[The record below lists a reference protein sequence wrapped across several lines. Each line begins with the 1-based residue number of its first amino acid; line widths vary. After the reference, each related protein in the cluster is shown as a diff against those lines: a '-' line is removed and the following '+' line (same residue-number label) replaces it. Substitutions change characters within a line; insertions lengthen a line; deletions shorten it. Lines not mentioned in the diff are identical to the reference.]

1 MQGSAHLCNHSTYK
15 LKLWMRELETKHL
28 LNLREILQGRYLS
41 AVSAG
46 FSGTPVILSLDRTRD
61 YRLPEGRVKLRSDT
75 INNYRIH
82 YFLGEELKH
91 IELTP
96 THSNYHDIQPLGS
109 DRWLAVSARASGY
122 YDKNAHIYSSCGE
135 LIHSFHVR
143 DGVETIQAT
152 ETGRLWITSDC
163 GWGTELVCLDETGQ
177 RIFKYE
183 GESPSIHSSLHTL
196 FCYAMNVA
204 SERDIWTYCDT
215 AYYPGEFS
223 LVHISNEEIRRE
235 WFPFPLQYQ
244 NAFAL
249 NKDYHALFDGDYG
262 DYALFAGTYQN
273 DSLFLVS
280 LNTMGF
286 EELIPVDES
295 GKAIKSFRAFGR
307 GSRLFLYTD
316 DALSLVRL
324 DRDNW

>member
-109 DRWLAVSARASGY
+109 DRWLVVSARASGY

-135 LIHSFHVR
+135 LIHSFHA
-143 DGVETIQAT
+143 DSHAT
-152 ETGRLWITSDC
+152 VISEDSSTA
-163 GWGTELVCLDETGQ
+163 
-177 RIFKYE
+177 
-183 GESPSIHSSLHTL
+183 PSIGSSNFPDKSHSPNL
-196 FCYAMNVA
+196 
-204 SERDIWTYCDT
+204 
-215 AYYPGEFS
+215 
-223 LVHISNEEIRRE
+223 
-235 WFPFPLQYQ
+235 
-244 NAFAL
+244 
-249 NKDYHALFDGDYG
+249 
-262 DYALFAGTYQN
+262 
-273 DSLFLVS
+273 
-280 LNTMGF
+280 
-286 EELIPVDES
+286 
-295 GKAIKSFRAFGR
+295 
-307 GSRLFLYTD
+307 
-316 DALSLVRL
+316 
-324 DRDNW
+324 